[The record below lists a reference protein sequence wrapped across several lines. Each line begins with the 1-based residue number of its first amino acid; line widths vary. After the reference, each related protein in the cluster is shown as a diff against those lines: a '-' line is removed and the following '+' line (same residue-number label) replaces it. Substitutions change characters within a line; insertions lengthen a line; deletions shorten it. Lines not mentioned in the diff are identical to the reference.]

1 MKFSFITILVF
12 SIIISPAFAQ
22 SERNPSL
29 FFEIIEVHYDDFN
42 KISRDVNVIPFEKP
56 HIISWEI
63 KIINELVYAN
73 PDGNAVIRFYELNNA
88 EKFLEVGMGSQP
100 DEKFWVAV
108 QIPEETGYVVI
119 HSKLDRGWNPGSNS
133 ILAYT
138 ERAGLTVNNGGRIVV
153 SNLNIEK
160 FEIGSYSV
168 HGMESSTDPPA
179 TNSGS
184 LTLTILSGD
193 PAENQLHLFPFFLV
207 GGIGILLAVLLVTKR
222 RS

>member
-1 MKFSFITILVF
+1 MKFSFFTILVF
-12 SIIISPAFAQ
+12 SIIFSPAFAQ
-22 SERNPSL
+22 SEKNPSL
-29 FFEIIEVHYDDFN
+29 ILEKIEIPYDDFN
-42 KISRDVNVIPFEKP
+42 KIARDANVIPFEKP
-56 HIISWEI
+56 HTISWEI
-63 KIINELVYAN
+63 KIFNELAYEN
-73 PDGNAVIRFYELNNA
+73 PAGNAVLRFYDLNNA

-100 DEKFWVAV
+100 DEKFWIAA

-119 HSKLDRGWNPGSNS
+119 HSKLERGWIPGANS

-138 ERAGLTVNNGGRIVV
+138 ERSGLTVNNGERIVV
-153 SNLNIEK
+153 SNLNIGM

-184 LTLTILSGD
+184 LTLDIMSGD
-193 PAENQLHLFPFFLV
+193 PSSNQFHLFPFFLA
-207 GGIGILLAVLLVTKR
+207 GGIGVLVAVLLVTKK

>member
-1 MKFSFITILVF
+1 MKFSFFTILVF

-22 SERNPSL
+22 SEKNPTFIL
-29 FFEIIEVHYDDFN
+29 ETIEVHFNDFN
-42 KISRDVNVIPFEKP
+42 KVVRDVYVIPFEKP
-56 HIISWEI
+56 HTISWEI
-63 KIINELVYAN
+63 KIFNELVYAN

-100 DEKFWVAV
+100 DEKFWIAV
-108 QIPEETGYVVI
+108 QIPEDTGYVVI
-119 HSKLDRGWNPGSNS
+119 HSKLERGWIPGVIS
-133 ILAYT
+133 IISYT
-138 ERAGLTVNNGGRIVV
+138 ERAGLTVNNGERIVV
-153 SNLNIEK
+153 SNLNIGT

-184 LTLTILSGD
+184 LTLDIMSGD
-193 PAENQLHLFPFFLV
+193 PAENQLHLFPFFLA
-207 GGIGILLAVLLVTKR
+207 GGIGILIAVLIVTKK